1 MISLKGLVANPGLFI
16 GKTKTI
22 KERLAEPQRKTI
34 TPAEIDGE
42 LSKFSSAQAQSLS
55 EIEQSLE
62 THDLGDDD
70 RSIIEMHLMI
80 VNDPDITAGIGQLIR
95 DERLSAEYAVHTFF
109 QNIIMRFERM
119 ENDFYAQRLADYKD
133 VAQRL
138 VSRITGE
145 DPWGGLNISHD
156 AIIIIPEMT
165 PSHVTALARLGI
177 KAYCSEKGSYNSH
190 SSILSRALNL
200 TALFNVQELSK
211 YVPDGR
217 TAILDGID
225 GRLIIDPDDE
235 TLQQYNQLID
245 KYQADFTHLDKIGN
259 TPAETKNGIRI
270 KLSANLELPQELDI
284 LLKNN
289 PDGIGL
295 FRSEFL
301 YLSRNSLPT
310 EKEQTEIYRK
320 VLHAFAD
327 QTVTI
332 RTFDL
337 GGDKLTHLIPSSTDE
352 NPYLGCR
359 GIRFSFEQVH
369 LFKTQIRAILRAS
382 ISGNARIMFPMVIDL
397 HDFDR
402 ARQIVRQCMDELDR
416 EGIPFDRSIP
426 LGVMIEI
433 PSAALCADH
442 LARHCDFFSI
452 GTNDLVQY
460 TLAVDR
466 NNEKLDNYYVQHHPA
481 VLNLI
486 RMTVHSARTAGIPVS
501 ICGEM
506 ASISEYVPLLIG
518 LGVTDLSVNPNRIP
532 TIKSIISKCD
542 AKLMDTIAA
551 IPRFETVKQTEK
563 LIYTTLKRYYE

>member
-42 LSKFSSAQAQSLS
+42 LSKFSSAQTQSLS